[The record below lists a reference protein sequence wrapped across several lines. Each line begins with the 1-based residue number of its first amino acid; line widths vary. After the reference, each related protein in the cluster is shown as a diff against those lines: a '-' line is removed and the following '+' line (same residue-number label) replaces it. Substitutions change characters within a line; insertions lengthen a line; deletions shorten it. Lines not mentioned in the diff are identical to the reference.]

1 MGRKREIRKS
11 EVGPHVRA
19 RESQPADWRALADR
33 LAKSTEPNLL
43 SAEDVAALLGLK
55 RGKAFS
61 LMNTGHLPA
70 IRIGTALRIQAT
82 DLEKWL
88 RQDRAT
94 SLLRDRRLR
103 SDRERSD

>member
-1 MGRKREIRKS
+1 MGGNQKVRKDQ
-11 EVGPHVRA
+11 VAPHVRD

-33 LAKSTEPNLL
+33 LAKSSEPNLL

-61 LMNTGHLPA
+61 LMNSGNLPA
-70 IRIGTALRIQAT
+70 IRIGTALRIQAS

-88 RQDRAT
+88 RQDKAA
-94 SLLRDRRLR
+94 SLTRDRRLR
-103 SDRERSD
+103 SDRERGD